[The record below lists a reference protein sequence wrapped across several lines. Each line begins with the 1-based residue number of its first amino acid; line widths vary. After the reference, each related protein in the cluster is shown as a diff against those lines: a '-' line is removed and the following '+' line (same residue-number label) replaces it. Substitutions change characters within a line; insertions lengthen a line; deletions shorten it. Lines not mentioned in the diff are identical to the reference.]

1 MDDKDEHSKDDPDK
15 RPSIGQQILS
25 AAANEVGFAVDS
37 IRQEVVEKGWFGE
50 RVTPEHMK
58 IEASPEIGQDSSN
71 RDKEFSWDDLYG
83 QEPDRSEQALEHE
96 QVLDQ
101 DLER

>member
-1 MDDKDEHSKDDPDK
+1 MADKDDHSQNDQDK

-58 IEASPEIGQDSSN
+58 IDTSPEIEQGSPDGN
-71 RDKEFSWDDLYG
+71 KEFSWNDLYG
-83 QEPDRSEQALEHE
+83 RDQDGPTPEHE
-96 QVLDQ
+96 RDLDQ
-101 DLER
+101 EIER

>member
-1 MDDKDEHSKDDPDK
+1 MADKDELSQNDENK

-37 IRQEVVEKGWFGE
+37 IRQEVVEKGWFDR

-58 IEASPEIGQDSSN
+58 LDASPEIGQNS
-71 RDKEFSWDDLYG
+71 DKEFSWDDLYG
-83 QEPDRSEQALEHE
+83 RDPEDSEHDRD
-96 QVLDQ
+96 LDQ

>member
-1 MDDKDEHSKDDPDK
+1 MDDKDEHSKG
-15 RPSIGQQILS
+15 PSIGQQILA

-58 IEASPEIGQDSSN
+58 IDASPAIEQNSDK
-71 RDKEFSWDDLYG
+71 RDKEFNWDDLYG
-83 QEPDRSEQALEHE
+83 REPDRPEPEHE
-96 QVLDQ
+96 RDLDQ
-101 DLER
+101 DFER